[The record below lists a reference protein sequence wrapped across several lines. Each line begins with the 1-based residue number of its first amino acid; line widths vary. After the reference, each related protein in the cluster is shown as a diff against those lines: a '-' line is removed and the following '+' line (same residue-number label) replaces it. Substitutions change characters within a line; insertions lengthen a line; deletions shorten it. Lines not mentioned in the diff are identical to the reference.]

1 MSESL
6 RVRDPV
12 RRREVHHWSTMP
24 ISECKFNVFPSFSQ
38 IFRNFT
44 SLFQLPNAKDMERR
58 RALLVVNPV
67 SGTRSKRGLEEM
79 VRSRMGEE
87 MVSVDTV
94 YTGGCGDASA
104 FASEAAGEGYDM
116 VISAGGD
123 GTVNEIA
130 GALSH
135 TETVLGILPLGSGNG
150 FARSLGIPQDAEDA
164 LKVICEG
171 HSQIC
176 DRGIVN
182 RMPFYCTFGVGFDA
196 VVSEK
201 FASMKRRGRIT
212 YIRSVFQ
219 EFLNYSSE
227 PYALSIGGSVLTEKA
242 FLIAVCNAPQYG
254 NNAYIAP
261 QAKLSDGLLDIT
273 VVHSGSPIS
282 TMMVGVDLLTG
293 YLDRNTQIETFR
305 VSAATITRLGS
316 GPVHID
322 GNPLTLGTN
331 LEVTCD
337 PAALKV
343 FAPEKESE
351 FKPIVS
357 PLRAMI
363 DDIRYDMKAKFR

>member
-1 MSESL
+1 
-6 RVRDPV
+6 
-12 RRREVHHWSTMP
+12 MP
-24 ISECKFNVFPSFSQ
+24 NY
-38 IFRNFT
+38 
-44 SLFQLPNAKDMERR
+44 KDMERR
-58 RALLVVNPV
+58 QALMVINPV
-67 SGTRSKRGLEEM
+67 SGTRSKRGLEDMAANCLNAAGISLE
-79 VRSRMGEE
+79 
-87 MVSVDTV
+87 TV
-94 YTGGCGDASA
+94 YTEASGDASR
-104 FASEAAGEGYDM
+104 FAAQAAAEGYDM

-135 TETVLGILPLGSGNG
+135 TGTALGILPLGSGNG

-164 LKVICEG
+164 LKVIVDG
-171 HSQIC
+171 HSQVC
-176 DRGIVN
+176 DRGIIN
-182 RMPFYCTFGVGFDA
+182 RLPFYCTFGLGFDA

-201 FASMKRRGRIT
+201 FASMKRRGRMT
-212 YIRSVFQ
+212 YVRSVLQ
-219 EFLNYSSE
+219 EFINYRSQ
-227 PYALSIGGSVLTEKA
+227 PYALSIGGSVITENA

-282 TMMVGVDLLTG
+282 TAFVGVDLLTG
-293 YLDRNTQIETFR
+293 YLDRNTQIETFK
-305 VSAATITRLGS
+305 VSAATITRLNS

-322 GNPLTLGTN
+322 GDPLTLGTN

-343 FAPEKESE
+343 YAPEKEDD

-357 PLRAMI
+357 PLRALI
-363 DDIRYDMKAKFR
+363 DDIRYDVKAKFR